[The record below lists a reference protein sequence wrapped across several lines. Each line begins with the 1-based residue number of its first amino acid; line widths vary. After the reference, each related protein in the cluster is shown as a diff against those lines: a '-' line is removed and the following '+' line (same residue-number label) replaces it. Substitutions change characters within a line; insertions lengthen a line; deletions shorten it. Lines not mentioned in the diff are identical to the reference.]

1 MLPGKP
7 GGVPP
12 GAALPVAQRSEV
24 PLVHYGNVAL
34 LAACLRDP
42 VLSASLRRAYLAPLD
57 SHRDNGLT
65 AKATLRAY
73 FEAARN
79 MSSAAAILGVSRRT
93 VATRLAA
100 VEERLGGP
108 LDAIGAEL
116 EIALRLDQLDPAAT
130 AAS

>member
-1 MLPGKP
+1 MLF
-7 GGVPP
+7 
-12 GAALPVAQRSEV
+12 RS
-24 PLVHYGNVAL
+24 
-34 LAACLRDP
+34 
-42 VLSASLRRAYLAPLD
+42 
-57 SHRDNGLT
+57 LT